1 MNYKKII
8 KSQQLRF
15 GILKALSF
23 VPDAWMLRLQYWVK
37 MGRWLDLKN
46 PKRFTEKLQW
56 YKLYWRD
63 PVMGICVDK
72 YRVREYVESKGL
84 GHILN
89 KLYGVYDDVSEID
102 FDALPRQFVIKTT
115 DGGGG
120 QNVFICKDK
129 SKVDWTESSKE
140 IATWKDRKEINAG
153 REWAYTQMPKSRY
166 IVEQY
171 IDAGDNIGGLIDYK
185 FFCFNGEVEC
195 LYIIADRDL
204 GTDCGLGIFRKSF
217 EKIDAVRTDE
227 IPLRSEMSKPQNFSE
242 MVDLAEMLAKDFPHV
257 RIDMYNVNGKIIFGE
272 FTFYDGS
279 GYQVYSPDSFD
290 FTLGDQFLL
299 PEKKLSK

>member
-56 YKLYWRD
+56 YKLYYRD
-63 PVMGICVDK
+63 PIMGQCVDK
-72 YRVREYVESKGL
+72 YGVREYVESKGL

-89 KLYGVYDDVSEID
+89 ELYGVYDDVSEID
-102 FDALPRQFVIKTT
+102 FDALPNQFVIKTT

-171 IDAGDNIGGLIDYK
+171 IDAGDNVGGLIDYK
-185 FFCFNGEVEC
+185 FFCFNGEVFCVQVDYDRYSNHKRVILDKNFKVSNVEC
-195 LYIIADRDL
+195 SY
-204 GTDCGLGIFRKSF
+204 
-217 EKIDAVRTDE
+217 EKGELQQGSLFGERC
-227 IPLRSEMSKPQNFSE
+227 SEMKHIVKQLSTEFPFVR
-242 MVDLAEMLAKDFPHV
+242 VDL
-257 RIDMYNVNGKIIFGE
+257 YNINGNVVFGE
-272 FTFYDGS
+272 LTYYPGS
-279 GYQVYSPDSFD
+279 GYEGYDPDSFD
-290 FTLGDQFLL
+290 FTLGDQFIL